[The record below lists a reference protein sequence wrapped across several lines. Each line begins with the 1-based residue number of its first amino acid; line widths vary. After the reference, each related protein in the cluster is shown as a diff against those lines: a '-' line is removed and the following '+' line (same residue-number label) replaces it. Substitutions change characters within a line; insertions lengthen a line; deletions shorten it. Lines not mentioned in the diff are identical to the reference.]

1 MRCLFSILMVCI
13 GLNLLAQND
22 DKIEYR
28 TFTSTDFNFTIL
40 CPTTWEESKDINE
53 IVPFIFEAPR
63 DNENDFFREN
73 VNAVV
78 EISRGYLLSQYVD
91 ALVSRLQSRLA
102 NFKLHSRGIADDNP
116 LRPAWIIYDN
126 AKGDLPLK
134 FLSYF
139 YKVGGHVIIVT
150 GSAKIEEFDRYQP
163 IFDTVCN
170 SYKILPPPIET
181 KK

>member
-1 MRCLFSILMVCI
+1 VYIS
-13 GLNLLAQND
+13 LLVYGQKEA
-22 DKIEYR
+22 KMEYR
-28 TFTSTDFNFTIL
+28 NFTSTDFNFTIL
-40 CPTTWEESKDINE
+40 CPATWEENKNINE

-78 EISRGYLLSQYVD
+78 EVSRGYLLSQYVD
-91 ALVSRLQSRLA
+91 LLVSKLQSRLA
-102 NFKLHSRGIADDNP
+102 NFKLSARGISDDNP
-116 LRPAWIIYDN
+116 LHPAWIIYDN

-139 YKVGGHVIIVT
+139 YKVGGNVIIVT
-150 GSAKIEEFDRYQP
+150 GSAKIEEFDRYLP
-163 IFDTVCN
+163 IFDIVCN
-170 SYKILPPPIET
+170 SYKIGTNHIEI